1 MIKNKETIKL
11 NPVFGGKLKSPV
23 DNYNIPSDADLIIND
38 CLIDIKCTKNKSNSK
53 CCEILQL
60 LGYSALSS
68 FRTDNNKK
76 KHKIYENYKNI
87 IYKIFRNRFFPKQ
100 LMLKKM

>member
-1 MIKNKETIKL
+1 MGACDIEY
-11 NPVFGGKLKSPV
+11 
-23 DNYNIPSDADLIIND
+23 NYNIPSDADLIIND

-68 FRTDNNKK
+68 FHTNNNNKIN
-76 KHKIYENYKNI
+76 KIMILNILEGSIYKIDISNITDENYENYIKFLCNE
-87 IYKIFRNRFFPKQ
+87 
-100 LMLKKM
+100 L